1 MITSLTLAVS
11 LTCNISV
18 AEQLKTD
25 PLRVDF
31 SVSGIKQSVCTSE
44 QLETE
49 YLMWLYAQEQKKQ
62 SMRQSREQKQ
72 EAK

>member
-11 LTCNISV
+11 LSCNISV
-18 AEQLKTD
+18 A
-25 PLRVDF
+25 
-31 SVSGIKQSVCTSE
+31 GIKQSVCTSE
-44 QLETE
+44 QSEVE

-62 SMRQSREQKQ
+62 RQSREQKQ

>member
-1 MITSLTLAVS
+1 MITSLTLAAS
-11 LTCNISV
+11 LTCSISV

-49 YLMWLYAQEQKKQ
+49 YLMWLERELRKQ
-62 SMRQSREQKQ
+62 SMRQSRDQKQ
-72 EAK
+72 EVK

>member
-11 LTCNISV
+11 LSCSISV

-25 PLRVDF
+25 PLHVDF

-49 YLMWLYAQEQKKQ
+49 YLMWLYPQQEKQ
-62 SMRQSREQKQ
+62 RQQRNNRKEK
-72 EAK
+72 

>member
-31 SVSGIKQSVCTSE
+31 SVSGIKNSVCTAE

-49 YLMWLYAQEQKKQ
+49 YLMWLYAQQEKQ
-62 SMRQSREQKQ
+62 RQQQRNNRKEK
-72 EAK
+72 

>member
-1 MITSLTLAVS
+1 MITSLTLA
-11 LTCNISV
+11 LTLSCSISV

-44 QLETE
+44 QSETE
-49 YLMWLYAQEQKKQ
+49 YLMWLERELRKQ

>member
-11 LTCNISV
+11 LSCNISV
-18 AEQLKTD
+18 VEQLKTD

-31 SVSGIKQSVCTSE
+31 SVAGIKNSVCTSE

-49 YLMWLYAQEQKKQ
+49 YLLWLYAQQREQ

>member
-11 LTCNISV
+11 LSCNISV
-18 AEQLKTD
+18 AEQLKTN
-25 PLRVDF
+25 PLHVDF

-49 YLMWLYAQEQKKQ
+49 YLMWLYAQQRKQ
-62 SMRQSREQKQ
+62 SVRQSREQKQ

>member
-11 LTCNISV
+11 LSCNISV

-44 QLETE
+44 QSEVE
-49 YLMWLYAQEQKKQ
+49 FLMWLEHELRKQ

>member
-25 PLRVDF
+25 PLHVDF
-31 SVSGIKQSVCTSE
+31 SVSGIKHAVCTSE

-49 YLMWLYAQEQKKQ
+49 YLMWLYTQQQKKAQ
-62 SMRQSREQKQ
+62 QSRNQKQ

>member
-11 LTCNISV
+11 LSCNISV

-25 PLRVDF
+25 PLHVDF
-31 SVSGIKQSVCTSE
+31 SVSGIKHAVCTSE

-49 YLMWLYAQEQKKQ
+49 YLMWLYPQQEKQ
-62 SMRQSREQKQ
+62 RQQRNNRKEK
-72 EAK
+72 